1 VLTLLLFAAN
11 KYMRWT
17 IRERPQNMLEPTVIA
32 RIRHIFLHPR
42 PHVSISQ
49 ATDLL
54 GWTRGK
60 MADAIAAGE
69 VVLMETP
76 LAKWVSRQ
84 ELKAKALEVWSREVI
99 EEALGAEAEAV
110 LPQVVRLAE
119 LRARVPRYQVTMLEY
134 FAGQQQTTV
143 SDVLTRE
150 LEGVASEHAVE
161 LTAALPDFG
170 AALSWPD
177 VDL

>member
-1 VLTLLLFAAN
+1 
-11 KYMRWT
+11 
-17 IRERPQNMLEPTVIA
+17 MLEPIVVA

-54 GWTRGK
+54 GWTPAK
-60 MADAIAAGE
+60 MAAAIGAGE

-76 LAKWVSRQ
+76 LGKWVTRQ
-84 ELKAKALEVWSREVI
+84 ELMAKALELWSREVI
-99 EEALGAEAEAV
+99 EEALGADAEAV
-110 LPQVVRLAE
+110 LPRAVRLAE
-119 LRARVPRYQVTMLEY
+119 LRARIPHYQVSMLEY

-143 SDVLTRE
+143 SEVLTRE
-150 LEGVASEHAVE
+150 LEGVASAHAIE
-161 LTAALPDFG
+161 LTAVLPDFG

-177 VDL
+177 ADLSS

>member
-1 VLTLLLFAAN
+1 
-11 KYMRWT
+11 
-17 IRERPQNMLEPTVIA
+17 MLEPTVVA

-54 GWTRGK
+54 GWTPAK
-60 MADAIAAGE
+60 MAASIGAGE

-76 LAKWVSRQ
+76 LGKWVTRQ
-84 ELKAKALEVWSREVI
+84 ELMAKALELWSREAI

-110 LPQVVRLAE
+110 LPRVVRLAE
-119 LRARVPRYQVTMLEY
+119 LRARIPRYQVVMLEY
-134 FAGQQQTTV
+134 LAGRQQTTV
-143 SDVLTRE
+143 SEVLTRE
-150 LEGVASEHAVE
+150 LEGVASAHAVE
-161 LTAALPDFG
+161 LTAAVPGFG

-177 VDL
+177 ADLSS